1 MKPELILIRYG
12 ELALKGR
19 ATRRHFE
26 EVLLQN
32 IRNALKANDIS
43 FSLTREWGRVYL
55 HTSQIQ
61 QSMGILLHIFG
72 IYSVSSAMKTKSNI
86 DAMTKFT
93 IDFSKNIINR
103 DKSFALR
110 VSRTG
115 QHSFT
120 SQDIA
125 IKIGEEIVKTTGA
138 KVDLTKPDIELFIE
152 IRDEYSYFYL
162 EKIRGP
168 GGMPLGTQGKLLVTV
183 NSQISFLAAWLV
195 MRRGCNIVIALTN
208 ESLDEAI
215 DNFTKKWH
223 FKPRKIHIDY
233 SKGNSYELFEETA
246 NKMNCEAIVT
256 EHVLNHNNKKIIEE
270 LRLMKNQIRLP
281 ILHPLIAM
289 NKEEIDRRLKEIE
302 VLS

>member
-103 DKSFALR
+103 DRSFALR

-152 IRDEYSYFYL
+152 IRDEHAYFFL

-168 GGMPLGTQGKLLVTV
+168 GGMPLGTQGKLLVIV

-223 FKPRKIHIDY
+223 FNPRKIHIDY
-233 SKGNSYELFEETA
+233 SKGNSYRLFEETA

-256 EHVLNHNNKKIIEE
+256 DHVLNHDNIKIIEE
-270 LRLMKNQIRLP
+270 LRLMKKQIRLP